1 MGDSMAKIIKIDVD
15 DLTGEF
21 SVDLTGY
28 QGQGCDAIIE
38 AFGEI
43 GEIKTRIHKPE
54 FKSTQTKQTKQGQ

>member
-1 MGDSMAKIIKIDVD
+1 MAGAKVIKIDVD

-21 SVDLTGY
+21 AVDLTGY

-43 GEIKTRIHKPE
+43 GAIQTHIHKPE
-54 FKSTQTKQTKQGQ
+54 YKATQTKAIKQGA